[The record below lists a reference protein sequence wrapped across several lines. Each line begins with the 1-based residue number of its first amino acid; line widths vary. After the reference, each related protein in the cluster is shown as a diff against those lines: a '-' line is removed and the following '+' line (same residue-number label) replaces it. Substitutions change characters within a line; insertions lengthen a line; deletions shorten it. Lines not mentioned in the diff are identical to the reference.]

1 LFLRI
6 LVVDDHEL
14 VAIAMTTVLGH
25 LDRQAEVVQAGH
37 LEEAYAKLAAEPD
50 FALVMLDLGLP
61 GCTGVQSLERFR
73 ERHPALPVVVYS
85 GASDAGSIN
94 AALELGAMG
103 YIPKTARQE
112 VLIGAI
118 RLVLSGGIYVPV
130 EALKQP
136 GAAAPAPVPG
146 PRAARTPS
154 DLGLSPRQSE
164 VLGLLLKGLP
174 NKLIAR
180 KLDISENT
188 TKIHVSAVYQ
198 RLGVATRTQALI
210 AANRLGL
217 RLDL

>member
-1 LFLRI
+1 VRI
-6 LVVDDHEL
+6 LVVDDHEI
-14 VAIAMTTVLGH
+14 VAIAMVTVLGQ
-25 LDRQAEVVQAGH
+25 LDRQAEVVQAAD
-37 LEEAYAKLAAEPD
+37 LNEAFSRIAERPD

-61 GCTGVQSLERFR
+61 GCTGVQALERFR
-73 ERHPALPVVVYS
+73 ERFPAVPVVVYS
-85 GASDAGSIN
+85 GASDAASIH

-103 YIPKTARQE
+103 YIPKASRQD

-118 RLVLSGGIYVPV
+118 RLVLSGGIYVPL
-130 EALKQP
+130 EALKQRDVP
-136 GAAAPAPVPG
+136 QAPAAPLAAAAPSPAE
-146 PRAARTPS
+146 
-154 DLGLSPRQSE
+154 LGLSPRQFE
-164 VLGLLLKGLP
+164 VLALLLKGLP

>member
-1 LFLRI
+1 MRI

-14 VAIAMTTVLGH
+14 VAIAMATVLAQ
-25 LDRQAEVVQAGH
+25 LDRQAQIVQAGH
-37 LEEAYAKLAAEPD
+37 LEQAYARVAEGPA
-50 FALVMLDLGLP
+50 FTLVLLDLGLP

-73 ERHPALPVVVYS
+73 ERFPELPVVVYS
-85 GASDAGSIN
+85 GADDRESIN
-94 AALELGAMG
+94 AALDLGAMG
-103 YIPKTARQE
+103 YIPKTAPQD

-130 EALKQP
+130 EALKARGGVAPQP
-136 GAAAPAPVPG
+136 VQ
-146 PRAARTPS
+146 ARTPS

-180 KLDISENT
+180 QLDISENT

-198 RLGVATRTQALI
+198 HLGVATRTQALI
-210 AANRLGL
+210 AASRLGL

>member
-1 LFLRI
+1 VRI
-6 LVVDDHEL
+6 LVVDDHEI
-14 VAIAMTTVLGH
+14 VAIAMVTVLSQ
-25 LDRQAEVVQAGH
+25 LDRQAEVVQAAD
-37 LEEAYAKLAAEPD
+37 LNEAFSRIAERPE

-61 GCTGVQSLERFR
+61 GCTGVQALERFR
-73 ERHPALPVVVYS
+73 ERFPAVPVVVYS
-85 GASDAGSIN
+85 GASDAASIH

-103 YIPKTARQE
+103 YIPKASRQD

-118 RLVLSGGIYVPV
+118 RLVLSGGIYVPL
-130 EALKQP
+130 EALKQRDVLP
-136 GAAAPAPVPG
+136 APAAPLAAAAPSPAE
-146 PRAARTPS
+146 
-154 DLGLSPRQSE
+154 LGLSPRQFE
-164 VLGLLLKGLP
+164 VLALLLKGLP

>member
-1 LFLRI
+1 MRI

-14 VAIAMTTVLGH
+14 VAIAMTTVLAH
-25 LDRQAEVVQAGH
+25 LDRQAEIVQAGH
-37 LEEAYAKLAAEPD
+37 LEEAYGKVAAGPE

-73 ERHPALPVVVYS
+73 ERFPALPVVVYS
-85 GASDAGSIN
+85 GANDAASIN

-103 YIPKTARQE
+103 YIPKTARQD
-112 VLIGAI
+112 VLIGAV

-130 EALKQP
+130 EALKQA
-136 GAAAPAPVPG
+136 GAPPPATEQ
-146 PRAARTPS
+146 RAVRTPS

-210 AANRLGL
+210 AAHRLGL
-217 RLDL
+217 RFDL